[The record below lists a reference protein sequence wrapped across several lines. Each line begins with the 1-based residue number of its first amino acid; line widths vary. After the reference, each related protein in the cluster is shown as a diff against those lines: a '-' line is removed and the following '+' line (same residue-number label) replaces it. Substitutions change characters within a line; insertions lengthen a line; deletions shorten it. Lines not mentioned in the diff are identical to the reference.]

1 MLKKD
6 KDRYGMQNGGPK
18 PDFLDLDGDGN
29 KEESMKKAS
38 EDKKE
43 MREPKVLGG
52 ITRALSKTIKSLLN
66 KQKSKVDS
74 PKKTKQNPLSPE
86 ERKKLEQYFESRNK
100 ENFPD
105 EQSFKDNESQFNPS
119 YDVDDIVEQISED
132 YKGVREF
139 DDILFLTGSY
149 GEDFIMDYD
158 KIDKIIGRKITKRE
172 PKVFGGLARQA
183 ARLLS
188 KSRRKNVKPENLTED
203 DILDYNKLVPDDDKI
218 LIGDSPQLLNIA
230 EEPIFPN
237 FIDDLDNPVT
247 VKDAKLKL
255 KQYEELVEEMK
266 NEPGL
271 LVGGRNM
278 YELQEA
284 ENIVDALERDIQKSI
299 GREPKVLGGLA
310 RGISKQLQKFISSS
324 KSGMKTIQEGMQE
337 PISPNEL
344 SDVLEYNKLVSNPQD
359 KIFYKKSDA
368 DYSSFFRNYIDGEN
382 SVITI
387 KDAKQVLKESKK
399 DLKQKRKEANTGQ
412 EMDELEMFENMVSDL
427 EIDIRM
433 IELDEP
439 SIDKARGLL
448 SEGGN
453 VDKEMEQLKNMYEE
467 GGEAKM
473 IPDEQME
480 EQFVDFVIDE
490 ALSDKE
496 ESMLMEQLEANPEL
510 SMIFDKVIEKASEFT
525 GAGEVDGPG
534 TGTSDSIPAR
544 LSDGEFVFTA
554 KSVEQIGADNLMKMM
569 KDAEAAYDA
578 GEDREKMQEGGLQ
591 EMSMDMERDMPNKKE
606 VEVTYN
612 VNRPETVSTVQ
623 PLLAREEEEDLITQ
637 ELKKGMLGPSNMR

>member
-1 MLKKD
+1 
-6 KDRYGMQNGGPK
+6 
-18 PDFLDLDGDGN
+18 
-29 KEESMKKAS
+29 
-38 EDKKE
+38 
-43 MREPKVLGG
+43 
-52 ITRALSKTIKSLLN
+52 
-66 KQKSKVDS
+66 
-74 PKKTKQNPLSPE
+74 
-86 ERKKLEQYFESRNK
+86 
-100 ENFPD
+100 
-105 EQSFKDNESQFNPS
+105 
-119 YDVDDIVEQISED
+119 
-132 YKGVREF
+132 
-139 DDILFLTGSY
+139 
-149 GEDFIMDYD
+149 MDYD

-359 KIFYKKSDA
+359 KIFYKKSDS
-368 DYSSFFRNYIDGEN
+368 DYSSFFTNYIDGEN

-453 VDKEMEQLKNMYEE
+453 VDKEMEQLRNMYEE

-525 GAGEVDGPG
+525 GAGEVEGPG

>member
-6 KDRYGMQNGGPK
+6 KDRYGMQEGGAK

-29 KEESMKKAS
+29 KEESMKKAA
-38 EDKKE
+38 EDKKD
-43 MREPKVLGG
+43 M
-52 ITRALSKTIKSLLN
+52 
-66 KQKSKVDS
+66 
-74 PKKTKQNPLSPE
+74 
-86 ERKKLEQYFESRNK
+86 
-100 ENFPD
+100 
-105 EQSFKDNESQFNPS
+105 
-119 YDVDDIVEQISED
+119 
-132 YKGVREF
+132 
-139 DDILFLTGSY
+139 
-149 GEDFIMDYD
+149 
-158 KIDKIIGRKITKRE
+158 RE

-188 KSRRKNVKPENLTED
+188 KSRRRNVKPENLTEA

-230 EEPIFPN
+230 DEPIFPN

-266 NEPGL
+266 KEPGL
-271 LVGGRNM
+271 LVGGRGL

-299 GREPKVLGGLA
+299 AREPKADGGLEGKKVASVEFEGVADTYKIKNPNDKLAGYDGPRTNKIINPNDFTAVKYVQSKFFATKDLKEEMSGIRKEFNKAFREARNEGLETFMFRGDEYHTRLKEEMEEMREPKVLGGLA

-344 SDVLEYNKLVSNPQD
+344 ADVLEYNKLVSNPQD

-368 DYSSFFRNYIDGEN
+368 DYSSFFTNYIDGEN

-453 VDKEMEQLKNMYEE
+453 VDKEMEQLRNMYEE

-525 GAGEVDGPG
+525 GAGEVEGPG

-623 PLLAREEEEDLITQ
+623 PLLAREQEEDLITQ
-637 ELKKGMLGPSNMR
+637 KLKEDMLGPSKMR

>member
-6 KDRYGMQNGGPK
+6 KDRYGMQDGGPK

-29 KEESMKKAS
+29 KEESMKKAA
-38 EDKKE
+38 EDKKD

-52 ITRALSKTIKSLLN
+52 VTRALSKTIKSLLN

-172 PKVFGGLARQA
+172 PKV
-183 ARLLS
+183 
-188 KSRRKNVKPENLTED
+188 
-203 DILDYNKLVPDDDKI
+203 
-218 LIGDSPQLLNIA
+218 
-230 EEPIFPN
+230 
-237 FIDDLDNPVT
+237 
-247 VKDAKLKL
+247 
-255 KQYEELVEEMK
+255 
-266 NEPGL
+266 
-271 LVGGRNM
+271 
-278 YELQEA
+278 
-284 ENIVDALERDIQKSI
+284 
-299 GREPKVLGGLA
+299 LGGLA

-344 SDVLEYNKLVSNPQD
+344 ADVLEYNKLVSNPQD

-368 DYSSFFRNYIDGEN
+368 DYSSFFTNYIDGEN

-453 VDKEMEQLKNMYEE
+453 IDKEMEQLRDMYEE

-490 ALSDKE
+490 ALSEQE

-525 GAGEVDGPG
+525 GAGEVEGPG

-612 VNRPETVSTVQ
+612 VNRPETVSTVN
-623 PLLAREEEEDLITQ
+623 PLLAREQEEDLITQ
-637 ELKKGMLGPSNMR
+637 KLKEDMLGPSKMR

>member
-6 KDRYGMQNGGPK
+6 KDRYGMQEGGAK

-29 KEESMKKAS
+29 KEESMKKAA
-38 EDKKE
+38 EDKKD
-43 MREPKVLGG
+43 M
-52 ITRALSKTIKSLLN
+52 
-66 KQKSKVDS
+66 
-74 PKKTKQNPLSPE
+74 
-86 ERKKLEQYFESRNK
+86 
-100 ENFPD
+100 
-105 EQSFKDNESQFNPS
+105 
-119 YDVDDIVEQISED
+119 
-132 YKGVREF
+132 
-139 DDILFLTGSY
+139 
-149 GEDFIMDYD
+149 
-158 KIDKIIGRKITKRE
+158 RE

-188 KSRRKNVKPENLTED
+188 KSRRRNVKPENLTEA

-230 EEPIFPN
+230 DEPIFPN

-266 NEPGL
+266 KEPGL
-271 LVGGRNM
+271 LVGGRGL

-299 GREPKVLGGLA
+299 AREPKADGGLEGKKVASVEFEGVADTYKIKNPNDKLAGYDGPRTNKIINPNDFTAVKYVQSKFFATKDLKEEMSGIRKEFNKAFREARNEGLETFMFRGDEYHTRLKEEMEEMREPKVLGGLA

-344 SDVLEYNKLVSNPQD
+344 ADVLEYNKLVSNPQD

-453 VDKEMEQLKNMYEE
+453 VDKEMEQLRNMYEE
-467 GGEAKM
+467 GGEMKM
-473 IPDEQME
+473 LPDEQME

-525 GAGEVDGPG
+525 GAGEVEGPG

-623 PLLAREEEEDLITQ
+623 PLLAREQEEDLITQ
-637 ELKKGMLGPSNMR
+637 KLKEDMLGPSKMR